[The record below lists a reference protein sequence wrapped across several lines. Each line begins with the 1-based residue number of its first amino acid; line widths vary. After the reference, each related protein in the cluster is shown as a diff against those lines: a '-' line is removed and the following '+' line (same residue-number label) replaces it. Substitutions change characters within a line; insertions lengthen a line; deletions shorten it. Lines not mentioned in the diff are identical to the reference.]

1 MSPSNLIIAP
11 ILIPLIVGAALLF
24 FEDRERRLKLVL
36 SLLSAFSLLCVSV
49 LLLARV
55 HLAEGSLA
63 LVYLVGNWP
72 APIAINLVADRLSV
86 VMLMLTAI
94 LAFPALIF
102 ASEKWEKVG
111 PAFHTLF
118 QFLLVGVNGAFLT
131 GDLFNLFVF
140 FEIMLAAS
148 YGLVLHGGGGVR
160 IRAGLHYIAINLGAA
175 LIFLIGIAVVFG
187 VTGSLNMADVAI
199 RAESLEGFA
208 IPGLQAGFAML
219 GLAFLVKAGMWP
231 LSFWLVPTYSAAPGP
246 AAAIFAILSKVGIY
260 ALLRLALLLPGDGAA
275 FGSVLI
281 FLGGVATLIFA
292 SLGILAS
299 QSMRRASGYFILMSS
314 GTLLATFGISQ
325 PASTAGAL
333 YYLLS
338 STIAVSAFFL
348 IVELIEREQD
358 IASDVLAVT
367 MEAYGDDVDDEA
379 GEEEI
384 SRLMPG
390 ALAVLG
396 IAFSILALVLIGLPP
411 FSGFLA
417 KFAILTAIVGPGAAS
432 LDTDGT
438 MRLVLAGLLILSG
451 LVTMI
456 ALLRMGIRTFWA
468 PVEAFEPKVTITETA
483 PILMLV
489 GVLVAL
495 TVGAGPVMEL
505 LTMTANELH
514 NPAYYLDAVTGAE
527 NVLRQEAN

>member
-1 MSPSNLIIAP
+1 MSASNLIIAP
-11 ILIPLIVGAALLF
+11 ILIPLVVGAALLF

-36 SLLSAFSLLCVSV
+36 SLLSAFSVLSVSV
-49 LLLARV
+49 LLMARINLAD
-55 HLAEGSLA
+55 GSLA

-86 VMLMLTAI
+86 VMLILTAI

-102 ASEKWEKVG
+102 ASERWEKAG

-148 YGLVLHGGGGVR
+148 YGLVLHGGGAR
-160 IRAGLHYIAINLGAA
+160 IRAGLHYIAINLGVA
-175 LIFLIGIAVVFG
+175 LIFLIGIAMIFG

-199 RAESLEGFA
+199 RAGSLEGFA
-208 IPGLQAGFAML
+208 VPGLQVGFAML

-231 LSFWLVPTYSAAPGP
+231 LSFWLVPAYSAAPGP

-275 FGSVLI
+275 FGSILI
-281 FLGGVATLIFA
+281 FLGGVATLVFA

-299 QSMRRASGYFILMSS
+299 QSMRRANGYFILMSS

-333 YYLLS
+333 FYLLS

-358 IASDVLAVT
+358 MASDVLAVT
-367 MEAYGDDVDDEA
+367 MEAYGDDVDDEEH
-379 GEEEI
+379 EEELGQ
-384 SRLMPG
+384 LMPG

-396 IAFSILALVLIGLPP
+396 IAFSILAIVLIGLPP

-417 KFAILTAIVGPGAAS
+417 KFAILTAMVGPGAAS
-432 LDTDGT
+432 LDVDGT
-438 MRLVLAGLLILSG
+438 MRIVLAGLLILSG

-468 PVEAFEPKVTITETA
+468 PVQAFQPKVTIMETA

-489 GVLVAL
+489 GMLVAL
-495 TVGAGPVMEL
+495 TIGAGPVMNV

-514 NPAYYLDAVTGAE
+514 DPAYYLDAVTGAE
-527 NVLRQEAN
+527 NVTRQEGR